1 MGKGKRKS
9 RRQDHSIEKIVLATA
24 ILNLIETALGLVKQ
38 LIE

>member
-9 RRQDHSIEKIVLATA
+9 RRQDHSLEKIILATA